1 MIRPPNHTHA
11 VPTAYSLQPTACS
24 SGVALL
30 EAMLSVAIVAI
41 GMLTAMRAIGFGAS
55 LQSRLEKRTVVR
67 RLAEQQVAALAAK
80 GQDAL
85 QSESSGQFEPP
96 FTDYRWAAVPVPP
109 TEQAPFTLLQLNITR
124 GQGEKQKPLY
134 ALQTLV
140 R

>member
-1 MIRPPNHTHA
+1 VTRTHQHTD
-11 VPTAYSLQPTACS
+11 
-24 SGVALL
+24 GVALL

-41 GMLTAMRAIGFGAS
+41 GMLAAMRAIGFGAS

-80 GQDAL
+80 GSDAL
-85 QSESSGQFEPP
+85 PGESTGQFEPP
-96 FTDYRWAAVPVPP
+96 FTDYRWTAIALPP
-109 TEQAPFTLLQLNITR
+109 TEQAPFTLLQLNITQ
-124 GQGEKQKPLY
+124 GQREQQKPLY

>member
-1 MIRPPNHTHA
+1 
-11 VPTAYSLQPTACS
+11 
-24 SGVALL
+24 
-30 EAMLSVAIVAI
+30 MLSVAIVAI

-109 TEQAPFTLLQLNITR
+109 TEQAPFTLLQLNITQ